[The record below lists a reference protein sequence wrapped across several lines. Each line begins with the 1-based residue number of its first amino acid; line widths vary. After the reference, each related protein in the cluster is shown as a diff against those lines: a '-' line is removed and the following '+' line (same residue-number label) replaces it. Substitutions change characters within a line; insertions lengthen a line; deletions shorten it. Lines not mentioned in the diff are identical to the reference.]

1 MDALAN
7 GALENDN
14 TIALE
19 HSIAVAELFRGIDVG
34 EITLL
39 ARRARA
45 RDYARGE
52 MVFGRGERPN
62 GLLVVAEGTL
72 KLAVRGAN
80 GEHKVVALV
89 EEGQACASALA
100 FLDRPSALEATAL
113 TPATVVS
120 IPAGAV
126 FEAMQRDP
134 ELVRR
139 VIEHLSQRVLS
150 LVDEVE
156 GITLRRGLQRVA
168 HYVESLARE
177 RGSNTH
183 VVRLPS
189 TKTLIAAQLGMAKET
204 LSRLLHELVE
214 KGAINVSRRELY
226 ILDRATLAALAEGR
240 LSENG
245 NGKRGNGGAH
255 AARQIAAN
263 PSSLS

>member
-7 GALENDN
+7 RALENHN
-14 TIALE
+14 SAALE
-19 HSIAVAELFRGIDVG
+19 HSIALAELFRGIEAD
-34 EITLL
+34 EIALL
-39 ARRARA
+39 ARSARV
-45 RDYARGE
+45 RDYARDE
-52 MVFGRGERPN
+52 LVFQRGERPN

-120 IPAGAV
+120 IPASAI

-134 ELVRR
+134 DLARR
-139 VIEHLSQRVLS
+139 VVEHLSQRVLS

-177 RGSNTH
+177 RGSNAH

-214 KGAINVSRRELY
+214 KGAINVSRREIF
-226 ILDRATLAALAEGR
+226 ILDRATLSELAEGR
-240 LSENG
+240 QSPNG
-245 NGKRGNGGAH
+245 NGKRGNGGVDT
-255 AARQIAAN
+255 ARQIAAS
-263 PSSLS
+263 P

>member
-7 GALENDN
+7 RALENRN
-14 TIALE
+14 SATLE
-19 HSIAVAELFRGIDVG
+19 HSIGVAELFRGIDVD
-34 EITLL
+34 EITRL
-39 ARRARA
+39 ARNAQV
-45 RDYARGE
+45 RDYARDE
-52 MVFGRGERPN
+52 MVFQRGERPN
-62 GLLVVAEGTL
+62 GLLVVADGTL

-113 TPATVVS
+113 TPATVIS
-120 IPAGAV
+120 IPASAI

-134 ELVRR
+134 ELARR
-139 VIEHLSQRVLS
+139 VVEHLSQRVLS

-177 RGSNTH
+177 RGTNAH

-214 KGAINVSRRELY
+214 KGAINVSRRDLF
-226 ILDRATLAALAEGR
+226 ILDRATLSDLAEGR
-240 LSENG
+240 PSPNG
-245 NGKRGNGGAH
+245 NGKRGNGGAD
-255 AARQIAAN
+255 AAPQIAAN
-263 PSSLS
+263 P